1 MLSNETISLIHLNL
15 IQGVGL
21 KTVQVL
27 RDVFGSTARAIQAAP
42 DEFREIDRLSPA
54 VCDLLIHKPVLYSIE
69 RELELIHKYG
79 CHVVTLYDTAYPSH
93 LKEIDTPPFV
103 LYVKGELTPEDAL
116 SISLVGSRNAKDYGR
131 KVSYRLSYQLAQ
143 RSVTVVSGLARGI
156 DTSAHRGALE
166 AGGRTIAVMGNG
178 LSIVYP
184 ATNSNLAEKIE
195 ASGALV
201 SEFPMAAKP
210 KPRNF
215 PRRNRIISGLTL
227 GTVVVEA
234 SNRSGALITA
244 RLAAEQNREVFA
256 VPGEIFSELS
266 TGTHKLINEGAKLI
280 NTVDDLLNELP
291 PHVLNQIQP
300 QISAEAPH
308 HDDRDRVT
316 SEPSPVP
323 DMEAVPTQAFSV
335 EKNDTKPVLPQ
346 PTPEARQPVS
356 APPPPDLTP
365 DEKTIFDAIEVP
377 SSHIDTIVRTT
388 QLPIGQ
394 VSSVLLMLELKG
406 VIQQLPGK
414 QFTKNNQ

>member
-21 KTVQVL
+21 KTVEIL
-27 RDVFGSTARAIQAAP
+27 RDVFGSAERAIQAAP
-42 DEFREIDRLSPA
+42 DALRKIDRLSPA
-54 VCDLLIHKPVLYSIE
+54 VRELLIHKPVLYPIE

-79 CHVVTLYDTAYPSH
+79 CQVVTRYDAAYPTH

-116 SISLVGSRNAKDYGR
+116 SVSVVGSRNAKDYGR
-131 KVSYRLSYQLAQ
+131 KVGYRLSYQLAQ
-143 RSVTVVSGLARGI
+143 RGVTVVSGLAKGI

-178 LSIVYP
+178 LSVIYP
-184 ATNSNLAEKIE
+184 ATNSDLAEKIE

-201 SEFPMAAKP
+201 SEFPMEARP

-227 GTVVVEA
+227 GTVIVEA

-266 TGTHKLINEGAKLI
+266 AGTHRLINDGAKLI

-291 PHVLNQIQP
+291 PRVLNQIQS
-300 QISAEAPH
+300 QAS
-308 HDDRDRVT
+308 
-316 SEPSPVP
+316 PSPVP
-323 DMEAVPTQAFSV
+323 NMEAEPTQALPV
-335 EKNDTKPVLPQ
+335 EKSDTKRVSPQ
-346 PTPEARQPVS
+346 RSPEARQPVS
-356 APPPPDLTP
+356 TPPPPDLTP
-365 DEKTIFDAIEVP
+365 DEKTIFEAIEVP

-388 QLPIGQ
+388 QLPISQ

-406 VIQQLPGK
+406 VVQQLPGK
-414 QFTKNNQ
+414 QFTKSNE

>member
-21 KTVQVL
+21 KTVQIL
-27 RDVFGSTARAIQAAP
+27 RDVFGSMERALQATP
-42 DEFREIDRLSPA
+42 DELRKTEQLSPA
-54 VCDLLIHKPVLYSIE
+54 VQDLLIRKPVLYPIE
-69 RELELIHKYG
+69 RELELIHRYG
-79 CHVVTLYDTAYPSH
+79 CKVVTLYDPVYPPH
-93 LKEIDTPPFV
+93 LKEIETPPFV
-103 LYVKGELTPEDAL
+103 LYVQGQLIPEDAL
-116 SISLVGSRNAKDYGR
+116 SVSVVGSRNAKDYGR
-131 KVSYRLSYQLAQ
+131 KVSYRLSYQIAQ
-143 RSVTVVSGLARGI
+143 RGLTVVSGFAKGI
-156 DTSAHRGALE
+156 DTAAHRGAVE

-178 LSIVYP
+178 LSLIYP
-184 ATNSNLAEKIE
+184 AANKDLAEKIE

-201 SEFPMAAKP
+201 SEFPMAARP

-227 GTVVVEA
+227 GTVIVEA

-266 TGTHKLINEGAKLI
+266 AGTHKLINDGAKLI

-291 PHVLNQIQP
+291 PRVLTQIQP
-300 QISAEAPH
+300 QAS
-308 HDDRDRVT
+308 
-316 SEPSPVP
+316 PSPVP
-323 DMEAVPTQAFSV
+323 DTETMPVQASTV
-335 EKNDTKPVLPQ
+335 EKSDTKPVPPQ
-346 PTPEARQPVS
+346 PT
-356 APPPPDLTP
+356 PPPPDLTP

-406 VIQQLPGK
+406 IVQQLPGK
-414 QFTKNNQ
+414 QFTKNN

>member
-1 MLSNETISLIHLNL
+1 MLSNETVSLIHLNM

-27 RDVFGSTARAIQAAP
+27 RDIFGNAERALQATS
-42 DEFREIDRLSPA
+42 EELEKIERLSPTMR
-54 VCDLLIHKPVLYSIE
+54 DLLSRKPVQYPIK
-69 RELELIHKYG
+69 RELELIQEYG
-79 CHVVTLYDTAYPSH
+79 CQVVTLYDDAYPPR
-93 LKEIDTPPFV
+93 LKEIDTPPLV
-103 LYVKGELTPEDAL
+103 LYIRGKLTSEDSL
-116 SISLVGSRNAKDYGR
+116 SISLVGSRDAKDYGR

-143 RSVTVVSGLARGI
+143 RGLTVVSGLAKGI

-166 AGGRTIAVMGNG
+166 AGGRTIAVMGSG
-178 LSIVYP
+178 LSFIYP
-184 ATNSNLAEKIE
+184 ATNRDLAEKIT
-195 ASGALV
+195 ASGTLI
-201 SEFPMAAKP
+201 SEFPMGVEP

-244 RLAAEQNREVFA
+244 RLAGEQGREVFA

-266 TGTHKLINEGAKLI
+266 TGTHKLINNGAKLI

-291 PHVLNQIQP
+291 PYVLNQLQSQSPTASMPDIAIESP
-300 QISAEAPH
+300 QKL
-308 HDDRDRVT
+308 
-316 SEPSPVP
+316 
-323 DMEAVPTQAFSV
+323 QV
-335 EKNDTKPVLPQ
+335 EKSHAKSKSNQPPAEVPRPVQ
-346 PTPEARQPVS
+346 IT
-356 APPPPDLTP
+356 PPPDLTP
-365 DEKTIFDAIEVP
+365 DERKVFDAIAVP

-406 VIQQLPGK
+406 IVQQLPGK
-414 QFTKNNQ
+414 QFTKSG